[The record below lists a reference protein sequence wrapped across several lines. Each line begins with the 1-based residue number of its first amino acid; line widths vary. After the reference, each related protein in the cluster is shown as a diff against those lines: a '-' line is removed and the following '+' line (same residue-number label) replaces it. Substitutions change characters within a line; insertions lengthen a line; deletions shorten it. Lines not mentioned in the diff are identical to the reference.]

1 MLKQEAHQKLEF
13 VLCWPTSPGRGAW
26 PGVGLVYTVTLPWRK
41 LIPLCQQVWMTNG
54 LLIRGGTVFT
64 SPSWDTLIL

>member
-13 VLCWPTSPGRGAW
+13 VLCWPTSPW

-41 LIPLCQQVWMTNG
+41 LISLCQQVWMTNG